1 MGFSPSTTYDLPPT
15 RDKIRQS
22 AVEDKP
28 MEQNQNNIL
37 SLLLQLGAHPQ
48 RADSALKILDASSA
62 GLEKSAKTMSEHTAE
77 ILKATRAQQDAV
89 AVFSRLHSQSQMAVA
104 PLREMHEA
112 FRVLTPEITTST
124 GQTELQAQ
132 AVERSTLALRA
143 QSVVGAELL
152 SAGLVG
158 LIAGRKAQA
167 GVEAV
172 WETARGIALLAEG
185 TWPPNPAAIIAA
197 GLHFEAAA
205 QYALL
210 AGTGSHR
217 HSAGMGGG
225 AGSYDRR
232 AGSGMGESPFA
243 SPSPTLAAGAAGA
256 GARLSGSGVVIIRG
270 TQDFENYVA
279 SAVNGAVARGVNVT
293 ATSAQRGSPVGH

>member
-1 MGFSPSTTYDLPPT
+1 
-15 RDKIRQS
+15 
-22 AVEDKP
+22 
-28 MEQNQNNIL
+28 MEQDKNNIL

-48 RADSALKILDASSA
+48 RAQAALKILDASSA
-62 GLEKSAKTMSEHTAE
+62 GLEKSAKTMSAHTAE
-77 ILKATRAQQDAV
+77 VLKATKAQQDAV
-89 AVFSRLHSQSQMAVA
+89 AVFSRMHTQSQMAVE
-104 PLREMHEA
+104 PIRQMHEA

-124 GQTELQAQ
+124 AQTDLHAN
-132 AVERSTLALRA
+132 AVGRSTLALRS
-143 QSVVGAELL
+143 QSAAGAELVSKGL
-152 SAGLVG
+152 AGLV
-158 LIAGRKAQA
+158 AGRKAQA

-185 TWPPNPAAIIAA
+185 TWPPNPAAIMAA

-217 HSAGMGGG
+217 RSAGSSGCGTRDMGH
-225 AGSYDRR
+225 
-232 AGSGMGESPFA
+232 GSGGIDSGFPIPNSA
-243 SPSPTLAAGAAGA
+243 ALAPGAAGA
-256 GARLSGSGVVIIRG
+256 GSRFSGSGVVIIRG

-293 ATSAQRGSPVGH
+293 ATSAQRGCPVGH

>member
-1 MGFSPSTTYDLPPT
+1 MG
-15 RDKIRQS
+15 QS
-22 AVEDKP
+22 G
-28 MEQNQNNIL
+28 NNIL

-48 RADSALKILDASSA
+48 RAQSALRILDASSA
-62 GLEKSAKTMSEHTAE
+62 GLEKSAKAMSLHTGE
-77 ILKATRAQQDAV
+77 VLKATKAQQEALV
-89 AVFSRLHSQSQMAVA
+89 VFSRMHTQSQTATA
-104 PLREMHEA
+104 
-112 FRVLTPEITTST
+112 
-124 GQTELQAQ
+124 QTDQHTNAL
-132 AVERSTLALRA
+132 ERSTLALRGQTA
-143 QSVVGAELL
+143 AGAEMV
-152 SAGLVG
+152 SAGLAG
-158 LIAGRKAQA
+158 LLAGRKAQA

-185 TWPPNPAAIIAA
+185 TWPPNPAAIMAA

-217 HSAGMGGG
+217 RSASGSGYGTRDMGHGTPGLGSRDSGFGAQTLAPGAGG
-225 AGSYDRR
+225 A
-232 AGSGMGESPFA
+232 A
-243 SPSPTLAAGAAGA
+243 SRFG
-256 GARLSGSGVVIIRG
+256 GSGVVIIRG

>member
-1 MGFSPSTTYDLPPT
+1 MD
-15 RDKIRQS
+15 QS
-22 AVEDKP
+22 H
-28 MEQNQNNIL
+28 NNIL
-37 SLLLQLGAHPQ
+37 SLLLQLGGHSQ
-48 RADSALKILDASSA
+48 RAQAALKILDESSA
-62 GLEKSAKTMSEHTAE
+62 GLEKNTRAMSEHTTE
-77 ILKATRAQQDAV
+77 LLKTTKAQQDAL
-89 AVFSRLHSQSQMAVA
+89 AVFSRLHTQGQMAVG

-112 FRVLTPEITTST
+112 FRTLTPEITTST
-124 GQTELQAQ
+124 AQTDQHAN
-132 AVERSTLALRA
+132 AIERATSALRSQTA
-143 QSVVGAELL
+143 VGAELVTSGL
-152 SAGLVG
+152 AGLM
-158 LIAGRKAQA
+158 AGRKAQA

-185 TWPPNPAAIIAA
+185 MWPPNPAAIMAA

-217 HSAGMGGG
+217 RSAGASGTRDSGRG
-225 AGSYDRR
+225 ASGVGTVDSGLGSQ
-232 AGSGMGESPFA
+232 
-243 SPSPTLAAGAAGA
+243 TLAPGAAGA
-256 GARLSGSGVVIIRG
+256 SARFSGSGVVIIRG

>member
-1 MGFSPSTTYDLPPT
+1 MDES
-15 RDKIRQS
+15 
-22 AVEDKP
+22 
-28 MEQNQNNIL
+28 QNNVL
-37 SLLLQLGAHPQ
+37 SLLLQLGERPQ
-48 RADSALKILDASSA
+48 RAQAALKILDASSA
-62 GLEKSAKTMSEHTAE
+62 GLEKNTRVMSEHTTE
-77 ILKATRAQQDAV
+77 LLKTTKAQQDAL
-89 AVFSRLHSQSQMAVA
+89 AAFSRLHTQSQMAVG

-112 FRVLTPEITTST
+112 FRSLTPEITTST
-124 GQTELQAQ
+124 TQADQ
-132 AVERSTLALRA
+132 HANAIQRATSALRSQTA
-143 QSVVGAELL
+143 VGAELVSSGL
-152 SAGLVG
+152 AGL
-158 LIAGRKAQA
+158 LAGRKAQA

-185 TWPPNPAAIIAA
+185 TWPPNPAAIMAA

-217 HSAGMGGG
+217 RSAAASGTRDSGRG
-225 AGSYDRR
+225 ASGFGSV
-232 AGSGMGESPFA
+232 GSGLGSQ
-243 SPSPTLAAGAAGA
+243 TLAPGAAGA
-256 GARLSGSGVVIIRG
+256 GARFSGSGVVIIRG

>member
-1 MGFSPSTTYDLPPT
+1 
-15 RDKIRQS
+15 
-22 AVEDKP
+22 
-28 MEQNQNNIL
+28 MEQSPNNIL
-37 SLLLQLGAHPQ
+37 SLLLQVGAQPQ
-48 RADSALKILDASSA
+48 RANSALKILDASSA
-62 GLEKSAKTMSEHTAE
+62 GLEKSAKIMSEHTAAV
-77 ILKATRAQQDAV
+77 LKATKAQQDAL

-104 PLREMHEA
+104 PLRQMHEA

-124 GQTELQAQ
+124 AQTDLHAN
-132 AVERSTLALRA
+132 AVERSTLALRS
-143 QSVVGAELL
+143 QSAVGVELL
-152 SAGLVG
+152 SKGLAGLV
-158 LIAGRKAQA
+158 AGRKAQA
-167 GVEAV
+167 GIEAV

-185 TWPPNPAAIIAA
+185 TWPPNPAAIMAA

-217 HSAGMGGG
+217 RSGG
-225 AGSYDRR
+225 S
-232 AGSGMGESPFA
+232 SGYGTGDTGHG
-243 SPSPTLAAGAAGA
+243 TLADSGSRIPDSGALAPGAAGA
-256 GARLSGSGVVIIRG
+256 GSRFSGSGVVIIRG

>member
-1 MGFSPSTTYDLPPT
+1 MG
-15 RDKIRQS
+15 QS
-22 AVEDKP
+22 G
-28 MEQNQNNIL
+28 NNIL

-48 RADSALKILDASSA
+48 RAQSALKLLEASSA
-62 GLEKSAKTMSEHTAE
+62 GLEKDSKAMSEHTAE
-77 ILKATRAQQDAV
+77 ILKATKAQQDAV
-89 AVFSRLHSQSQMAVA
+89 VVFSRLHTQSQMAVE
-104 PLREMHEA
+104 PLRQMHEA
-112 FRVLTPEITTST
+112 FRRLAPEITTT
-124 GQTELQAQ
+124 TAQTDQHAN
-132 AVERSTLALRA
+132 AVERSTLALRS
-143 QSVVGAELL
+143 QSAVGVELL
-152 SAGLVG
+152 SKGLVG

-185 TWPPNPAAIIAA
+185 AWPPNPAAIMAA

-217 HSAGMGGG
+217 RSAGASSG
-225 AGSYDRR
+225 AGSYGRG
-232 AGSGMGESPFA
+232 AGSGMGESPYG
-243 SPSPTLAAGAAGA
+243 SPSSALAPGASGA
-256 GARLSGSGVVIIRG
+256 SARFSGSGVVIIRG

-279 SAVNGAVARGVNVT
+279 GAVNGAVARGVNVT